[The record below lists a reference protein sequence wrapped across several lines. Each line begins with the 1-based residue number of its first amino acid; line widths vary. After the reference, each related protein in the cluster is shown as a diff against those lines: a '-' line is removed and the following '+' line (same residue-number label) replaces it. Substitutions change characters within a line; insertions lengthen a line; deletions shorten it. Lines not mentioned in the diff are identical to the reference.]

1 MTEFTK
7 DITQLTKTA
16 SSNPLFAAPS
26 NSLGADLANL
36 ASTGLE
42 FYAKN
47 QAKKE
52 LTLAKEAASAQAQR
66 MAVGQEK
73 LRQIRML
80 SQQGVSATDIDLR
93 ETKLGRNYS
102 AEEWWGIRTE
112 TNKVTGVTSAEAMS
126 SADAALEKKAEDRE
140 NLQANLSLLAP
151 YLPPDF
157 DINGTDEELTNFIL
171 LGNAKKANAQYKKD
185 VLDLESSQL
194 TVSSKKMDIAK
205 AKFIVDFASITDNTA
220 KAETR
225 KIYNNM
231 DFNDPAA
238 LAEGILK
245 TDELKTL
252 YISQAVKLAA
262 DKGIY
267 LTPNQAKEMLGPE
280 LAIFDIPKRRYTM
293 EDAKTTSA
301 NLMKYQVSNTVI
313 NMKNAGSPSQKNLA
327 TLMMLSDALPD
338 GYLQGAL
345 SETFV
350 NAMAENA
357 IGDASDKEIDMTSVF
372 RIGSPKTPAD
382 LLTDE
387 DIKKDNKNKQLSF
400 QRTKDLFKN
409 ADANIPKDVK
419 DAYTELVVL
428 EDLQGSDATQEEML
442 TKGGFVTYV
451 QAISKG
457 TPSYLLSPEKQDKV
471 IEGIL
476 DYGEKF
482 LRRAIPQLLTEK
494 VPADPSVLTRALPP
508 RGNRVS
514 LDTVEAVNRLN
525 AVNPETLKVT
535 WNQRGVIS
543 NNVKSYNKFIDEF
556 FNSLD
561 KLGATEEEI
570 NYLKTEIV
578 RSFVVANQKSTTNE
592 KQDYNLMASELG
604 VDLSPYEDGDYEL
617 TNGKIITLKNGK
629 VIGDK

>member
-205 AKFIVDFASITDNTA
+205 AKFIVDFTSVTDNTA

-225 KIYNNM
+225 KIFNNM

-238 LAEGILK
+238 LVEGMRK
-245 TDELKTL
+245 TDELKSL
-252 YISQAVKLAA
+252 YIGQAVKTAA
-262 DKGIY
+262 ANDIY
-267 LTPNQAKEMLGPE
+267 LTPNQAKEMLGSE
-280 LAIFDIPKRRYTM
+280 LAIFDITKRRYSM
-293 EDAKTTSA
+293 EDAKTTSS
-301 NLMKYQVSNTVI
+301 NLKQYQVSNTVL
-313 NMKNAGSPSQKNLA
+313 NMKNAGTPSQKNLA
-327 TLMMLSDALPD
+327 TLMMFSDFLPK

-345 SETFV
+345 GDTFV
-350 NAMAENA
+350 NAMTENA
-357 IGDASDKEIDMTSVF
+357 IGEEAIGADMTAVF

-382 LLTDE
+382 LFTDE
-387 DIKKDNKNKQLSF
+387 DIKKDNENKQLSF

-409 ADANIPKDVK
+409 ADENIPKDVK

-535 WNQRGVIS
+535 WNQRGAIS

-629 VIGDK
+629 VIGDKE